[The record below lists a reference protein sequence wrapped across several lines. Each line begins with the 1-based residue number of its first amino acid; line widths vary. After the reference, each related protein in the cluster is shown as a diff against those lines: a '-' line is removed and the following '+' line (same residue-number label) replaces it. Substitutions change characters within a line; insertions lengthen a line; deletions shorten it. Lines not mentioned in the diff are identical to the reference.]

1 MRNKDLQEYID
12 SQSKKLYGRTKSE
25 AHKIRQCVACRG
37 VATEFADKLSEGVY
51 DLMGICQH
59 CQDQSDDN
67 VNKQAHL
74 LVMMVDL
81 LGFTDKQRN

>member
-1 MRNKDLQEYID
+1 MKIKELEKYID
-12 SQSKKLYGRTKSE
+12 GQSKKLYGRTKSE
-25 AHKIRQCVACRG
+25 AYKIRQCIACGG

-67 VNKQAHL
+67 ANRQAHL

-81 LGFTDKQRN
+81 LDFKNK